1 MTKGKQWIRLS
12 STVELLDTPG
22 ILWPK
27 FEDQRVGLHLALT
40 GAIRDEILNTEELAM
55 ELIHLLEEDYPG
67 MLKGFYQWEEVPFEK
82 YPEKPEAA
90 ILEAIASVRGC
101 LAKGGEIDFL
111 KAANLLLE
119 NFRNGKIG
127 RITLE
132 RPDSEEA

>member
-1 MTKGKQWIRLS
+1 
-12 STVELLDTPG
+12 
-22 ILWPK
+22 
-27 FEDQRVGLHLALT
+27 
-40 GAIRDEILNTEELAM
+40 
-55 ELIHLLEEDYPG
+55 

-127 RITLE
+127 DDIHSLFIWVVVEFRDNFLDGAVLLCHLSGINRIFGYSVNNCNSGGCAQANQREHKHHVPE
-132 RPDSEEA
+132 R

>member
-1 MTKGKQWIRLS
+1 M
-12 STVELLDTPG
+12 
-22 ILWPK
+22 
-27 FEDQRVGLHLALT
+27 
-40 GAIRDEILNTEELAM
+40 
-55 ELIHLLEEDYPG
+55 
-67 MLKGFYQWEEVPFEK
+67 
-82 YPEKPEAA
+82 
-90 ILEAIASVRGC
+90 EAIASVRGC

>member
-1 MTKGKQWIRLS
+1 M
-12 STVELLDTPG
+12 VYDD
-22 ILWPK
+22 
-27 FEDQRVGLHLALT
+27 EDSAVY
-40 GAIRDEILNTEELAM
+40 ILNTEELAM

-67 MLKGFYQWEEVPFEK
+67 MLKGFYQSEEVPFEK